1 MYISGGKKRLQQ
13 KEYMTTTVDD
23 SINWDWKLQFD
34 ERKLTDAVA
43 CVATCDDPFY
53 GGVDVDTIRKLFC
66 GGHVASLLWNQFSVA
81 VQVQINF

>member
-1 MYISGGKKRLQQ
+1 
-13 KEYMTTTVDD
+13 MTTTVDD

-43 CVATCDDPFY
+43 CAATCDDPFY

-66 GGHVASLLWNQFSVA
+66 GGHVGLFRF
-81 VQVQINF
+81 QILPPKFTT